1 MPTGKFS
8 AWLKPDDRESTNT
21 AKDLKKV
28 ARSPLPNRSVCR
40 IGKLKSFPII
50 CSSSTRM
57 YERIMNN

>member
-40 IGKLKSFPII
+40 IGKLNSFPII
-50 CSSSTRM
+50 CSRSTRM